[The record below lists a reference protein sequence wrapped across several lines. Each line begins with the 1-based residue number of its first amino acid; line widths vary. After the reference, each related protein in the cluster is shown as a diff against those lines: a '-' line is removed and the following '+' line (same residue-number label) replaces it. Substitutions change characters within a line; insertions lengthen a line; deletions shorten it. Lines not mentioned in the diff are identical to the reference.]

1 MVLSWDARN
10 RVMRL
15 NNTFV
20 GDRTYNLRDQKM
32 VIPGIATAIER
43 LLQGEEQ
50 PLGNIVSSE
59 PPAMPAFSANGEK
72 GKAENY
78 AGGMS
83 LQEALKQT
91 PRRAILKSWPIR
103 IPTVC

>member
-1 MVLSWDARN
+1 MVVNAATMMDKQNDGIELGRQKIG
-10 RVMRL
+10 VMRL

-72 GKAENY
+72 V
-78 AGGMS
+78 
-83 LQEALKQT
+83 KQQIM
-91 PRRAILKSWPIR
+91 PVA
-103 IPTVC
+103 

>member
-1 MVLSWDARN
+1 MVVNAATMMDKQNDGIELGRQKIG
-10 RVMRL
+10 VMRL

-59 PPAMPAFSANGEK
+59 PRRCQHFQRMEK
-72 GKAENY
+72 
-78 AGGMS
+78 
-83 LQEALKQT
+83 
-91 PRRAILKSWPIR
+91 R
-103 IPTVC
+103 

>member
-1 MVLSWDARN
+1 MVLSWDAVEN

-32 VIPGIATAIER
+32 VIPVLPR
-43 LLQGEEQ
+43 
-50 PLGNIVSSE
+50 PLKGYYCRRGTTPGNIVSSE

-72 GKAENY
+72 VSSKLCRWHESAGSFKAKRR
-78 AGGMS
+78 GG
-83 LQEALKQT
+83 QY
-91 PRRAILKSWPIR
+91 
-103 IPTVC
+103 

>member
-1 MVLSWDARN
+1 
-10 RVMRL
+10 MRS

-50 PLGNIVSSE
+50 PLGIVSSE
-59 PPAMPAFSANGEK
+59 PPAMPAFSARMEK
-72 GKAENY
+72 
-78 AGGMS
+78 
-83 LQEALKQT
+83 
-91 PRRAILKSWPIR
+91 R
-103 IPTVC
+103 